1 MAARE
6 NRKSHDVEQ
15 TKKIAPL
22 ITRETAFS
30 QQISEWVFGVN
41 IFDLDSGFQIDS
53 VKQPT

>member
-30 QQISEWVFGVN
+30 QQISEWFFGVN
-41 IFDLDSGFQIDS
+41 ILDLDSGYQIDS